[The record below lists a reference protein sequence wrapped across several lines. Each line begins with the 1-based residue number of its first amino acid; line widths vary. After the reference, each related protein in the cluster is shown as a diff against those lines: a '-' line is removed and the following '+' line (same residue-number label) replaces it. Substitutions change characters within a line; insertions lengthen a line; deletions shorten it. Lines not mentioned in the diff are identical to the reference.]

1 MDTILHN
8 EIAVESV
15 QSLTAYIQ
23 IYITLINVPSL
34 LWTLDDTVYRTLKLL
49 RLNFCRLCGFSHHL
63 NYILKNSII
72 QISHLIM
79 S

>member
-23 IYITLINVPSL
+23 IYIILINIPSL
-34 LWTLDDTVYRTLKLL
+34 LWTIDGT
-49 RLNFCRLCGFSHHL
+49 
-63 NYILKNSII
+63 IEP
-72 QISHLIM
+72 
-79 S
+79 